1 MNSGPQGNK
10 EYVRIL
16 KTISTYR
23 CFKYFLNL
31 SDFFV
36 VDDDVVDLSDGITFC
51 SFVEKVDE
59 ERRGEVVVEE

>member
-10 EYVRIL
+10 EYVRIM

-31 SDFFV
+31 SDFV
-36 VDDDVVDLSDGITFC
+36 VVVVDVVDLSEGWDHFLLIC
-51 SFVEKVDE
+51 
-59 ERRGEVVVEE
+59 